1 MVAYQVNGSLTERN
15 LAAARWRKL
24 VKEMPGRQLT
34 QPGYARADGILN
46 GHIAGPDPQ
55 SRAASDQLGP
65 QSDQLSPEKV
75 TIPASQGQRIRPAPA
90 NPGRTEPGRTK
101 PGPTKPGP
109 TKPGPTEPGPTKP
122 GPTKPGPTK
131 PRGANHLSRPEPP
144 SPTEAFH
151 PLDTFLL
158 EHPGDEGRPPHG
170 FS

>member
-46 GHIAGPDPQ
+46 GHIAGPDPE
-55 SRAASDQLGP
+55 SRAVGDQSGAKSNRLSP
-65 QSDQLSPEKV
+65 ESNQLSPE
-75 TIPASQGQRIRPAPA
+75 SNRPGPVNPGPA
-90 NPGRTEPGRTK
+90 NPGRTEPGRT
-101 PGPTKPGP
+101 
-109 TKPGPTEPGPTKP
+109 E
-122 GPTKPGPTK
+122 
-131 PRGANHLSRPEPP
+131 PRGATHLSRPEPL

-170 FS
+170 IS

>member
-46 GHIAGPDPQ
+46 GHIAGPDPE
-55 SRAASDQLGP
+55 SRAVGDQSGAK
-65 QSDQLSPEKV
+65 SNQLSPESDQLN
-75 TIPASQGQRIRPAPA
+75 PQSNRPGPVNPGPA
-90 NPGRTEPGRTK
+90 NPGRTEPGRT
-101 PGPTKPGP
+101 
-109 TKPGPTEPGPTKP
+109 E
-122 GPTKPGPTK
+122 
-131 PRGANHLSRPEPP
+131 PRGATHLSRPEPL

-170 FS
+170 IS

>member
-101 PGPTKPGP
+101 PGPA
-109 TKPGPTEPGPTKP
+109 
-122 GPTKPGPTK
+122 K
-131 PRGANHLSRPEPP
+131 PRGADHLSRPEPP

>member
-24 VKEMPGRQLT
+24 VKEMPGRRLT

-46 GHIAGPDPQ
+46 GHIAGPDPE
-55 SRAASDQLGP
+55 SRAVGDQSGAKSNRLSP
-65 QSDQLSPEKV
+65 ESNQLSPESNQLSPESNRPG
-75 TIPASQGQRIRPAPA
+75 PANPGPA
-90 NPGRTEPGRTK
+90 NPGRTEPGRT
-101 PGPTKPGP
+101 
-109 TKPGPTEPGPTKP
+109 E
-122 GPTKPGPTK
+122 
-131 PRGANHLSRPEPP
+131 PRGATHLSRPEPL

-170 FS
+170 IS

>member
-46 GHIAGPDPQ
+46 GHIAGPDPE
-55 SRAASDQLGP
+55 SRAVGDQSGAKSNRLSP
-65 QSDQLSPEKV
+65 ESNQLSPESNRPGPV
-75 TIPASQGQRIRPAPA
+75 NPGPANPGPA
-90 NPGRTEPGRTK
+90 NPGRTEPGRT
-101 PGPTKPGP
+101 
-109 TKPGPTEPGPTKP
+109 E
-122 GPTKPGPTK
+122 
-131 PRGANHLSRPEPP
+131 PRGATHLSRPEPL

-170 FS
+170 IS

>member
-24 VKEMPGRQLT
+24 VKEMPGRRLT

-46 GHIAGPDPQ
+46 GHIAGPDPE
-55 SRAASDQLGP
+55 SRAVGDQSGAKSNRLSP
-65 QSDQLSPEKV
+65 ESNQLSPE
-75 TIPASQGQRIRPAPA
+75 SNRPGPVNPGPA
-90 NPGRTEPGRTK
+90 NPGRTEPGRT
-101 PGPTKPGP
+101 
-109 TKPGPTEPGPTKP
+109 E
-122 GPTKPGPTK
+122 
-131 PRGANHLSRPEPP
+131 PRGATHLSRPEPL

-170 FS
+170 IS

>member
-34 QPGYARADGILN
+34 QPGYAHADGILN

-75 TIPASQGQRIRPAPA
+75 TIPASQGQQIRPAPA

-101 PGPTKPGP
+101 PGPTKP
-109 TKPGPTEPGPTKP
+109 
-122 GPTKPGPTK
+122 
-131 PRGANHLSRPEPP
+131 RGADHLSRPEPP

>member
-46 GHIAGPDPQ
+46 GHIAGPDPE
-55 SRAASDQLGP
+55 SRAVGDQSGAK
-65 QSDQLSPEKV
+65 SNRLSPE
-75 TIPASQGQRIRPAPA
+75 SNRPGPVNPGPA
-90 NPGRTEPGRTK
+90 NPGRTEPGRT
-101 PGPTKPGP
+101 
-109 TKPGPTEPGPTKP
+109 E
-122 GPTKPGPTK
+122 
-131 PRGANHLSRPEPP
+131 PRGATHLSRPEPL

-170 FS
+170 IS